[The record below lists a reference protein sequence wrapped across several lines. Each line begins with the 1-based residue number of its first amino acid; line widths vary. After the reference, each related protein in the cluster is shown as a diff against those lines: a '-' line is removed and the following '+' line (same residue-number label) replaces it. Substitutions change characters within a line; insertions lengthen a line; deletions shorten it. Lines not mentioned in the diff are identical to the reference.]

1 MSRRPLATVATV
13 ALSLIASLVAGGC
26 SSSSDYHRL
35 SVEEGIPVFLGGM
48 EYSVQI
54 SRFLNPKDAEDKA
67 YLQGAPPLPRDAYYL
82 GIFLQVHNHN
92 STRTGLPTRYDVTDT
107 EHNAYLPVPVHN
119 GYAMPLHGS
128 VAPGGELPD
137 PESAAGSGP

>member
-1 MSRRPLATVATV
+1 M
-13 ALSLIASLVAGGC
+13 
-26 SSSSDYHRL
+26 
-35 SVEEGIPVFLGGM
+35 
-48 EYSVQI
+48 QI

-92 STRTGLPTRYDVTDT
+92 ATRTGLPTRYEVTDT

-137 PESAAGSGP
+137 PESAAGSGPIDGLMLLFLIRTPSVENRPLVLKVPAADGGHPGRFVLDL